1 MVSAQRVVAVTVGLI
16 GAGAIFGALAGGVAL
31 TLSLLITEGDTS
43 GSGLVIGAFFGA
55 PLGAI
60 AAPTAGWLLL
70 RRVPLGRVF
79 AGSVAGTVLGGV
91 AGWLLSY
98 GRDEMGIGL
107 LGAVAGFG
115 FATIWMWSRTLR
127 AAAPQHWTR

>member
-1 MVSAQRVVAVTVGLI
+1 MVSARRVVAVTLGLI
-16 GAGAIFGALAGGVAL
+16 GAGAIFGALAGGIAL
-31 TLSLLITEGDTS
+31 SISLLITENDTS

-60 AAPTAGWLLL
+60 AAPTAAWLLL

-91 AGWLLSY
+91 VGWVLPFAGDQV
-98 GRDEMGIGL
+98 GNGL
-107 LGAVAGFG
+107 FGAVAGFA
-115 FATIWMWSRTLR
+115 FATVWMWSRTLVR
-127 AAAPQHWTR
+127 AAPQK

>member
-1 MVSAQRVVAVTVGLI
+1 MVSPRRVVAVTLGLI
-16 GAGAIFGALAGGVAL
+16 GAGAVFGALAGGIAL
-31 TLSLLITEGDTS
+31 AISVLITEHDTS

-60 AAPTAGWLLL
+60 AAPTAAWLLL

-91 AGWLLSY
+91 MGWVLPFAG
-98 GRDEMGIGL
+98 DQVVNGL
-107 LGAVAGFG
+107 FSAVLG
-115 FATIWMWSRTLR
+115 FAFATVWMWSRTLVR
-127 AAAPQHWTR
+127 AAPQK

>member
-1 MVSAQRVVAVTVGLI
+1 MVSARRVVAVTLGLI
-16 GAGAIFGALAGGVAL
+16 GAGALFGALAGGVAL
-31 TLSLLITEGDTS
+31 ALSLLITESDTS

-60 AAPTAGWLLL
+60 AAPTAAWLLL

-91 AGWLLSY
+91 AGWLLPFAE
-98 GRDEMGIGL
+98 DQVANGL
-107 LGAVAGFG
+107 LGAVAGFA
-115 FATIWMWSRTLR
+115 FATVWMWSRTLVR
-127 AAAPQHWTR
+127 AAPQD